1 MNKFVFFSAIA
12 VIIVVIA
19 ILSYEL
25 VKPSYTSNSS
35 SSISQTSKGYL
46 LTHKTGSI
54 ASNTVTGNTGAYSF
68 NLSKSSNSTLV
79 DNFTYSNIINF
90 SKNPGTMWKIYDII
104 SSLPTVRI
112 SQGISTY
119 IATKNLQLIG
129 GLNNTDLTI
138 NAEGHLVSLG
148 IYGKNDIIIF
158 ENGILFYPSSMPG
171 IVVEVRNNT
180 YVIK

>member
-1 MNKFVFFSAIA
+1 MNKFVFFSALVVIA
-12 VIIVVIA
+12 VIA
-19 ILSYEL
+19 IISYEL
-25 VKPSYTSNSS
+25 VKPSYAPNTSS
-35 SSISQTSKGYL
+35 SVSQISKDYL
-46 LTHKTGSI
+46 LTHKRGPI
-54 ASNTVTGNTGAYSF
+54 AGNTGAYSF
-68 NLSKSSNSTLV
+68 NLSKSSNSVLV

-90 SKNPGTMWKIYDII
+90 SNNPGTMWKIYDIV

-138 NAEGHLVSLG
+138 NAEGHLVSLE
-148 IYGKNDIIIF
+148 IYGKNDTIIF

-171 IVVEVRNNT
+171 IVVELENNT